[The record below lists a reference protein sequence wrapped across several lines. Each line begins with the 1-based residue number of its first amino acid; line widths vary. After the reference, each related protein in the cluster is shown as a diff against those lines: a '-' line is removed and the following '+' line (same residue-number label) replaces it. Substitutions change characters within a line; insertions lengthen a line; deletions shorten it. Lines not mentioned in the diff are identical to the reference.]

1 MISFKKYYRIWLPIL
16 SIFLFIALAEMV
28 CRGLN
33 LTEKLDADFKFY
45 IHNIDNDLELELMQE
60 DPLLMWRPKPNYPGL
75 NSEGFRD
82 KEYKREKEKNVFR
95 ILVLGDSSTMGW
107 GISDPSKLYH
117 ALLEDKLN
125 QDLKYQDIRF
135 EVING
140 GITGYTSYQGL
151 NLYRFVGATY
161 HPDIV
166 TFYFGI
172 NDPVHR
178 FYMSDK
184 DILKRNIE
192 LSNLSGL
199 YFFLSKL
206 HSYEVLRKGIGE
218 LLNQGNN
225 PLINIPRV
233 SREDFKANILEMNT
247 LCQDNHALL
256 ILISPPFSKD
266 ESKKWEKAEQ
276 VEEYKKILE
285 DTARENNIHLVK
297 IEELTDQK
305 SSSMNYFLV
314 AAHPNEAGHR
324 IIMEKLLSYLV
335 SNKLLPVN
343 HLMK

>member
-1 MISFKKYYRIWLPIL
+1 MLWPKL
-16 SIFLFIALAEMV
+16 

-45 IHNIDNDLELELMQE
+45 IHHIDNDLELELMQE
-60 DPLLMWRPKPNYPGL
+60 DPLLMWRPRPNYPGL
-75 NSEGFRD
+75 NAEGFRD

-117 ALLEDKLN
+117 SLLEDKLN
-125 QDLKYQDIRF
+125 QDFQYQDIRY

-151 NLYRFVGATY
+151 NLYRFIGAKY
-161 HPDIV
+161 NPDIV

-199 YFFLSKL
+199 YRFLSKL
-206 HSYEVLRKGIGE
+206 HSYRVLRKGIGE
-218 LLNQGNN
+218 FLNQGNN

-233 SREDFKANILEMNT
+233 SKEDFKANILEMNT
-247 LCQDNHALL
+247 LCKHNNALL
-256 ILISPPFSKD
+256 ILISPPFAKDKSKGG
-266 ESKKWEKAEQ
+266 ENAED
-276 VEEYKKILE
+276 VAEYKKLLE
-285 DTARENNIHLVK
+285 DIARENNIHFIQ
-297 IEELTDQK
+297 IEELTEQK
-305 SSSMNYFLV
+305 YSAMNYFID
-314 AAHPNEAGHR
+314 AEHPNEAGHR
-324 IIMEKLLSYLV
+324 IIMGKLLSYLV

-343 HLMK
+343 RLMN